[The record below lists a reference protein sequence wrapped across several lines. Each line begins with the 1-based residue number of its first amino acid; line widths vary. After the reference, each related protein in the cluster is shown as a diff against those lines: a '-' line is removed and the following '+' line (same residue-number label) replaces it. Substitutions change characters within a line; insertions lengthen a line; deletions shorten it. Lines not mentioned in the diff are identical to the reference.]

1 MSDAAALEGFARA
14 AFVLAA
20 LVCLVIAARRERA
33 WPLLALALFGAGI
46 AWWITNAPLQRL
58 YALGPSADR
67 VGNLALVQVVA
78 AGNSPLRTSQV
89 GQLHFEPFW
98 GLLVAALSGWNPDRV
113 LVLYPWLPL
122 LITCGIALAVYAG
135 LPGFSPWERALAAL
149 FGVLLWSAPL
159 DFSGAYRDP
168 WAMTVLLKPNH
179 ALGLVVFPL
188 FLRLFAN
195 IRGWGTRI
203 LAGVVLH
210 LLAWV
215 FVLHMAYVA
224 AGLVAFALASTI
236 DRRPEA
242 KRDRLDVGV
251 AILVNV
257 LIVSPYLVMLL
268 VGYPFLQRLAIMTI
282 PPHSPHLLET
292 TARAGAVFALGLW
305 GAIVCQRRGRS
316 GRLWAAQLTAA
327 QLIWVWY
334 LVLSALQMAR
344 ERDEVVYWARF
355 LCAVMAG
362 IGAFDLATRAADA
375 LPRLLAPPAR
385 RAAVVAGLAVPFLLP
400 AWWSPSRMDDYYPG
414 SREPLPARLVAPTEF
429 LRHGTDPRAVVA
441 GDVDYARWVSALGA
455 RRTLLSRGLHSPG
468 DAGAREEL
476 QALLAAGA
484 EGEAVRQAAAR
495 WSVRYLAVTPAFLAR
510 YPGATLEAIEARP
523 GYKLVHFTGPRDGDF
538 VAVFELRGPG
548 VDPGATPTT
557 HGG

>member
-1 MSDAAALEGFARA
+1 MTSDAAALEALARA

-20 LVCLVIAARRERA
+20 LGCLALAVRRERA
-33 WPLLALALFGAGI
+33 WPLVALALAGAGL

-78 AGNSPLRTSQV
+78 AGNSPIRTSQV

-113 LVLYPWLPL
+113 LTLYPWLPL

-135 LPGFSPWERALAAL
+135 LAGFSPWERTLAAL

-159 DFSGAYRDP
+159 DFSGTYRDP

-188 FLRLFAN
+188 FLRLFAS

-203 LAGVVLH
+203 LAGIVLH

-215 FVLHMAYVA
+215 FVIHMAYVA
-224 AGLVAFALASTI
+224 AGLVAFALASWN

-242 KRDRLDVGV
+242 KRDVLDVAV

-292 TARAGAVFALGLW
+292 TARAGFVFALGLW
-305 GAIVCQRRGRS
+305 GAVVCQRRGRA
-316 GRLWAAQLTAA
+316 GRLWAAQFVAA

-362 IGAFDLATRAADA
+362 IGAFDLVTRAAEA
-375 LPRLLAPPAR
+375 MPRLLASPAR
-385 RAAVVAGLAVPFLLP
+385 RAATVAGLALPFLLP
-400 AWWSPSRMDDYYPG
+400 WWWSPARMDDYYPG
-414 SREPLPARLVAPTEF
+414 SREPLPERLTAPTEF
-429 LRHGTDPRAVVA
+429 LRHHTDRRAVVA
-441 GDVDYARWVSALGA
+441 GDVEYARWVSALGA
-455 RRTLLSRGLHSPG
+455 RRTLLSRGLHAPG
-468 DAGAREEL
+468 DAPGREEL
-476 QALLAAGA
+476 QALLAFGA
-484 EGEAVRQAAAR
+484 EGDALRAAAAR
-495 WSVRYLAVTPAFLAR
+495 WRVRYVAVTPAFLAR
-510 YPGATLEAIEARP
+510 YPGATLEGIEARA
-523 GYKLVHFTGPRDGDF
+523 GYRLVHFTGARDGDY
-538 VAVFELRGPG
+538 VALFELPGP
-548 VDPGATPTT
+548 PPT

>member
-1 MSDAAALEGFARA
+1 MVSDPATMEIVARV

-20 LVCLVIAARRERA
+20 LACLALAARRQWA
-33 WPLLALALFGAGI
+33 FPLLALALAGAGL
-46 AWWITNAPLQRL
+46 AWWVTNAPLQRM

-67 VGNLALVQVVA
+67 IGNLALVQVVA

-98 GLLVAALSGWNPDRV
+98 GLLVAALSGFSPDRV
-113 LVLYPWLPL
+113 LLLYPWLPL
-122 LITCGIALAVYAG
+122 LITCGIALALYAG
-135 LPGFSPWERALAAL
+135 LSGFSPWERALAAL

-159 DFSGAYRDP
+159 DFSGSYRDP

-188 FLRLFAN
+188 FLRLFAG

-203 LAGVVLH
+203 LAGAVLH

-224 AGLVAFALASTI
+224 AGLVAFALASWI

-242 KRDRLDVGV
+242 KREALDVAV

-292 TARAGAVFALGLW
+292 TARAGFVFVLGVW
-305 GAIVCQRRGRS
+305 GAMACVRRGRA
-316 GRLWAAQLTAA
+316 GRLWAAQFVAA
-327 QLIWVWY
+327 QLIWAWY
-334 LVLSALQMAR
+334 LVLSALHMAR
-344 ERDEVVYWARF
+344 ERDEIVYWARF

-362 IGAFDLATRAADA
+362 IGAFDLAGRAVEA
-375 LPRLLAPPAR
+375 LPRLLATPAR
-385 RAAVVAGLAVPFLLP
+385 RAAVVAGLAVPFMLP
-400 AWWSPSRMDDYYPG
+400 WWWTPARMDDYYPG
-414 SREPLPARLVAPTEF
+414 SREPLAQRLVAPTDF
-429 LRHGTDPRAVVA
+429 LRRHTDPRAVVA
-441 GDVDYARWVSALGA
+441 GDVEYARWVSALGA
-455 RRTLLSRGLHSPG
+455 RRTLISRGLHAPG
-468 DAGAREEL
+468 DAAAREEL
-476 QALLAAGA
+476 QARLARGE
-484 EGEAVRQAAAR
+484 EGDALRAAAAR
-495 WSVRYLAVTPAFLAR
+495 WNVRYVAVTPAFLAR
-510 YPGATLEAIEARP
+510 YPGTTLESIEARA
-523 GYKLVHFTGPRDGDF
+523 GYRLVHFTGARGGDF
-538 VAVFELRGPG
+538 VALFELPGGHSATRGG
-548 VDPGATPTT
+548 
-557 HGG
+557 